1 MLYVLVKY
9 TIYFVKYFINLFIES
24 YELLRALDALLSDNI
39 NSHLICRY
47 ADLSDNLCLNKLFY
61 NKIIFEALFQKLY
74 SPCATNELKKI

>member
-47 ADLSDNLCLNKLFY
+47 ADL
-61 NKIIFEALFQKLY
+61 
-74 SPCATNELKKI
+74 TNILSCK